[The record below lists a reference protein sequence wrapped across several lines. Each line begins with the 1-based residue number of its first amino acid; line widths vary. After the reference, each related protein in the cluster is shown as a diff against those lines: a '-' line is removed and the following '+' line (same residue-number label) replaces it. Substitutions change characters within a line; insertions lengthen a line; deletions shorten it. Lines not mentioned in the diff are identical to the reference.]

1 MEIYFICQFS
11 SLYTFCCFYFL
22 PIIINTAVS
31 IYVQVFVWT
40 YVFILGVG
48 HKPEWDDY
56 VIF

>member
-1 MEIYFICQFS
+1 MEIYFICQSS

-22 PIIINTAVS
+22 PIINNAAVS